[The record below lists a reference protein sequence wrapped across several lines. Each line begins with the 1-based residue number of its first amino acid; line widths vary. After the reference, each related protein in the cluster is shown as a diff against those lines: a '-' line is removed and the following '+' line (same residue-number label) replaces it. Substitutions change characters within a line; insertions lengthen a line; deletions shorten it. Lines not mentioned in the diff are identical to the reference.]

1 MSQTPG
7 NGLEQD
13 SDDRLIEAGLRQ
25 AMGGAPTSGDPG
37 GRSTETAEIRS
48 SLPKS
53 IGPYRIVRVLGE
65 GGMGVVYEAEQKDP
79 RRAVALK
86 IVRGGSYV
94 SEQHVRL
101 FQREAQSLARLKHA
115 SIAAIYE
122 AGRTEDGQHFFA
134 MELVRGVPLNQY
146 VQKNRLP
153 IKARLQL
160 FGKICDAIHYAHQR
174 GVIHRDLKP
183 SNILV
188 DGEGNPKILDFG
200 LAKITDADVAVTT
213 VVTEIGKI
221 QGTLPYMSPEQAR
234 GNADEIDLR
243 SDVYSLGVIF
253 YELLAEQLPYDVH
266 RAMLHEAVR
275 VICEEAPRKPSTISR
290 TLRGDVETIALKAL
304 EKEPTRR
311 YQSASALGEDI
322 ERYLTDQP
330 ILARPASAAYQFKKL
345 ILRHKVGFGAI
356 AAIFV
361 VLVGATIVSTTLYVR
376 AEREAQKSK
385 TTVEFLQD
393 MLRSVDP
400 TVADG
405 KEVSV
410 RSILDNASAKL
421 DAGELD
427 HVPEVERQIRWT
439 LGLTYYSLERTGPVA
454 NSAKRQFERAFELS
468 KRLYGEGDERT
479 MAADRRVAR
488 QLPFSEAI
496 PRVRRNIEMARQ
508 HLGPDHEATLEGMVL
523 LGVWLM
529 NMSQCEEAETVFRK
543 VMKLDQSPQR
553 TKAFSAAGNLAEML
567 LWYFEDNDK
576 KLAEAEEVCRWSIR
590 MRKNLNLQKDVYLY
604 AEGEL
609 AQILLLR
616 GKLEEAE
623 AVARQVYRERR
634 RVFQPDHIFYAVS
647 WRVLLHVLWQRGKTE
662 EAMQLVNEGVAAIDA
677 SIDSYSAD
685 SLDQYAF
692 ALARCGTFGPCEPHA
707 AVRFAERAVELT
719 GHPDMLTTLALAYY
733 QSGDAAKAVETLEK
747 VISTWEVGTK
757 YRTQLEASLAK
768 YRAAAAEQEQSQSVE
783 PEAELGP

>member
-1 MSQTPG
+1 MSQNTG
-7 NGLEQD
+7 NGPEQD
-13 SDDRLIEAGLRQ
+13 SDARLIEAGLRQ
-25 AMGGAPTSGDPG
+25 AMGGVPTSGAPG
-37 GRSTETAEIRS
+37 GQATETAEIRS
-48 SLPKS
+48 SVPRN

-153 IKARLQL
+153 ITARLQL

-243 SDVYSLGVIF
+243 SDVYSLGVIL

-275 VICEEAPRKPSTISR
+275 VICEEAPRRPSTISR

-356 AAIFV
+356 AAIFL
-361 VLVGATIVSTTLYVR
+361 VLAGATIVSTTLYVR
-376 AEREAQKSK
+376 AEREAQTSK

-405 KEVSV
+405 KGVTV
-410 RSILDNASAKL
+410 RSILDRASAKL

-427 HVPEVERQIRWT
+427 HVPEVERAIRWT
-439 LGLTYYSLERTGPVA
+439 LGLTYSSLEQTGPVA
-454 NSAKRQFERAFELS
+454 DTAKRQFERAYQLS

-479 MAADRRVAR
+479 IVADGRVAH
-488 QLPFSEAI
+488 LLLFSEAI
-496 PRVRRNIEMARQ
+496 PRMRRNIELARQ
-508 HLGPDHEATLEGMVL
+508 HLGPNHERTLEGMVA
-523 LGVWLM
+523 LGIELM
-529 NMSQCEEAETVFRK
+529 WAGQCIESEKILREVI
-543 VMKLDQSPQR
+543 KLDESPQR
-553 TKAFSAAGNLAEML
+553 TQALRAAGNLATML
-567 LWYFEDNDK
+567 LWYYEDNDK
-576 KLAEAEEVCRWSIR
+576 KLAEAEEICRWS
-590 MRKNLNLQKDVYLY
+590 MKVRKDLNLEKDVKLY
-604 AEGEL
+604 AEAEL

-623 AVARQVYRERR
+623 PLARQVYQERR
-634 RVFQPDHIFYAVS
+634 RVFQPDHIYHATS

-662 EAMQLVNEGVAAIDA
+662 EAIEMVNERVSAIDA
-677 SIDSYSAD
+677 SIDSFSPD
-685 SLDQYAF
+685 GLDQYAW
-692 ALARCGTFGPCEPHA
+692 ALARCGTIGPCEPRA
-707 AVRFAERAVELT
+707 AVRFAKRAVALT
-719 GHPDMLTTLALAYY
+719 GHPDMLATLALAYY
-733 QSGDAAKAVETLEK
+733 QSGDAGKAVEAMEK
-747 VISTWEVGTK
+747 AIPNYKVGTR
-757 YRTQLEASLAK
+757 YRTQLEADLVK
-768 YRAAAAEQEQSQSVE
+768 YRAAAAEQGQSQSAE
-783 PEAELGP
+783 PEAERRP